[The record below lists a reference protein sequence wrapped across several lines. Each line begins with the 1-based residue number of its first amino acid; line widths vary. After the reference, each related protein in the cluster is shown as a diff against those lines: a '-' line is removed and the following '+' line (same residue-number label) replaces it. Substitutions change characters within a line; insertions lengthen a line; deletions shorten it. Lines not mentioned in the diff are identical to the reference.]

1 MKKLIREAGAA
12 GAVTTVVAAAL
23 LATGGSAAAATPGPA
38 GHGAAGTAAVHAGRR
53 MPCHRGPDQRI
64 DPWVAG
70 QLAWFVPGARHRL
83 AAYDPWV
90 KDQLT
95 RFASS
100 SC

>member
-1 MKKLIREAGAA
+1 MKKLIRKASAA
-12 GAVTTVVAAAL
+12 GVVTTVVAGAL
-23 LATGGSAAAATPGPA
+23 LTTGGGAAAATSGPE
-38 GHGAAGTAAVHAGRR
+38 GHAATGSAAVHAGPHT
-53 MPCHRGPDQRI
+53 PCRRGPGQRT

-83 AAYDPWV
+83 AVYDPWI
-90 KDQLT
+90 KDQLA